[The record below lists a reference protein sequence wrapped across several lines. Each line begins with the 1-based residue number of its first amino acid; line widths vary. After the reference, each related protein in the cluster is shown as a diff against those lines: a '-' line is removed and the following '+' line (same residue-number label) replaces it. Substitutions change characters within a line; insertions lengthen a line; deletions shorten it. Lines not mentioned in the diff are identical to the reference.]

1 MSDVPSFELPSWA
14 RPDQPAPSPRMSPVR
29 RAAGVGCL
37 VLAVLLVPASVAG
50 VWNPWRY
57 VMLRR
62 YLGNPLLDAVVIA
75 LFAVLAIWLLAP
87 VRSEAAQH
95 RRVVLRWAAVA
106 AFLGALLCFAGFGS
120 LFDPGQVATVG
131 RFDDLQAVVLTHG
144 GKSEI
149 RIWAGHGLAVRD
161 MGRVGPACGPVSASF
176 TSRAEL
182 QISTSYIDTR
192 VPLDPRT
199 GRPLQELGPSCTR

>member
-1 MSDVPSFELPSWA
+1 
-14 RPDQPAPSPRMSPVR
+14 MSPVR

-95 RRVVLRWAAVA
+95 RRVVLRWGAVA

-149 RIWAGHGLAVRD
+149 RAWAGHGLADRGLPPVGQAHRLEVVEAPHGCYLPGIEDAADPGEAEQSAQERRD
-161 MGRVGPACGPVSASF
+161 
-176 TSRAEL
+176 
-182 QISTSYIDTR
+182 
-192 VPLDPRT
+192 RT
-199 GRPLQELGPSCTR
+199 PSQHDAP